1 MKKTRYTKSRLRWN
15 METAI
20 LSSNAQACSL
30 VLMLEVMW
38 TGEVV
43 GDQAQMGKARQ
54 HKLWCV
60 RGADCFL
67 SPNIIDAA
75 GRPRI
80 LSHYLLEICNVP

>member
-30 VLMLEVMW
+30 MLMLEVMW

-43 GDQAQMGKARQ
+43 GDQAQMGKAHQ

-60 RGADCFL
+60 RGVDCFL
-67 SPNIIDAA
+67 SSNIDAA

-80 LSHYLLEICNVP
+80 LSHYLLENL